1 MEAKPAGH
9 VALSSE
15 MVVDG
20 NGDVVCGSCT
30 FFFFLGEVVLG
41 EGVVVLPWE
50 EASMERGE
58 EIPC

>member
-20 NGDVVCGSCT
+20 NGDVVCESCT
-30 FFFFLGEVVLG
+30 FFFFFLGEVVFG
-41 EGVVVLPWE
+41 KGVVVLPWW
-50 EASMERGE
+50 
-58 EIPC
+58 